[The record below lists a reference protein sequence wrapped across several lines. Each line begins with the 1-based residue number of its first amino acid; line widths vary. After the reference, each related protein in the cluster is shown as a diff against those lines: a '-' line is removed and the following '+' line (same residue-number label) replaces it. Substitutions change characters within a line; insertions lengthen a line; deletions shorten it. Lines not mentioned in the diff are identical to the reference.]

1 MKKQLLKKIF
11 PISALVLLIIA
22 VAMMG
27 TAAAKSAY
35 LSANHHTSQFDA
47 WTIKPDGTVAKQDHY
62 DLNYATD
69 PAGIGIDV
77 MTGPGNDPLM
87 FVSTEGT
94 GGIEVIN
101 PVTLELHGVAP
112 GPVNMGGVDVDDANN
127 ILFSIQRGTSA
138 WGGSGTSNLYIY
150 TYNDD
155 GTGIAQLANITV
167 PNHGYG
173 MSLAFDDLRD
183 VLWIADVQH
192 SMVRAYKKDNP
203 NWTVIHEEPSLSFNV
218 SHQPV
223 DVAVDRK
230 RNIVYTGGAWL
241 GSNLLTKY
249 DVDTN
254 TETHINTGQGV
265 MGVAVDETTGYVYL
279 TRGYGGDNIQ
289 VWDTSTSPFTL
300 VQDTPSIG
308 NPAGIAIA
316 NVSYNPLNLAKNDI
330 IQGEGVY
337 IGSTFT
343 YEISCDNLRNLDDP
357 AENVMIT
364 DELPVELDFVSAT
377 QDGEYNLV
385 THTVSWDIGTIPAG
399 GTGTL
404 IELVV
409 KVNQDAVPGS
419 TIMNYCTVT
428 YTICGEPGETNV
440 EDDEGGGDGEEPGTP
455 ILEMIRVSLD
465 IKPGSCPNPL
475 NPKSGGV
482 LPLAVLGTEDFD
494 VTTIDPCSIR
504 LSGNEADP
512 ELAGPPIRSDYED
525 VATPFEGDLCDC
537 HDLDGDGYMDL
548 TLKFDKKYLVEALGL
563 GSSSLAEETIA
574 LTLTG
579 NLRESEGGT
588 PIIGQDCIWI
598 LDKIK

>member
-22 VAMMG
+22 VAMTG

-47 WTIKPDGTVAKQDHY
+47 WTIKADGTVAKQATY
-62 DLNYATD
+62 NLNHATD

-77 MTGPGNDPLM
+77 MTGSGNDPLM

-101 PVTLELHGVAP
+101 PVTLKLHGVAP
-112 GPVNMGGVDVDDANN
+112 GPVNMGGVDADDANN
-127 ILFSIQRGTSA
+127 ILFSIQRGTDA
-138 WGGSGTSNLYIY
+138 YGGIGTSNLYIY

-155 GTGIAQLANITV
+155 GTGIAQLANIAV

-203 NWTVIHEEPSLSFNV
+203 NWTAIHEETSLSFSV
-218 SHQPV
+218 IHQPV

-289 VWDTSTSPFTL
+289 VWDTSASPFTL
-300 VQDTPSIG
+300 IQDTPIIG

-316 NVSYNPLNLAKNDI
+316 NVSYNPLNLAKNDL

-343 YEISCDNLRNLDDP
+343 YEITCDNLRNLVDP
-357 AENVMIT
+357 AEDVMIT

-377 QDGEYNLV
+377 QGGVYDPP
-385 THTVSWDIGTIPAG
+385 THTVSWDIGTIQPG
-399 GTGTL
+399 DTVPL

-409 KVNQDAVPGS
+409 KVNQNAAPGS
-419 TIMNYCTVT
+419 TVMNYCTVT

-440 EDDEGGGDGEEPGTP
+440 EDDEGGGSGGEPGTP
-455 ILEMIRVSLD
+455 ILEMIRVYVD
-465 IKPGSCPNPL
+465 IKPGSCPNSF
-475 NPKSGGV
+475 NVKNNGV
-482 LPLAVLGTEDFD
+482 LPVAVLGTMDFD
-494 VTTIDPCSIR
+494 VTTIDPDTIR
-504 LSGNEADP
+504 LTREPVDCFVQ
-512 ELAGPPIRSDYED
+512 PIRWSCED
-525 VATPFEGDLCDC
+525 VATPFEGELCDC
-537 HDLDGDGYMDL
+537 HDLNGDGYMDL
-548 TLKFDKKYLVEALGL
+548 TLKFDTQELVSCLALEEVAG
-563 GSSSLAEETIA
+563 ETIR

-579 NLRESEGGT
+579 NLKEEASGT
-588 PIIGQDCIWI
+588 PITGEDCVRV
-598 LDKIK
+598 LNPGGGKK

>member
-1 MKKQLLKKIF
+1 MKKQLLKKII

-47 WTIKPDGTVAKQDHY
+47 WTIKPDGTVAKQATY
-62 DLNYATD
+62 NLNHATD

-77 MTGPGNDPLM
+77 MTGLGNDPLM

-101 PVTLELHGVAP
+101 PVTLKLHGVAP
-112 GPVNMGGVDVDDANN
+112 GPVNMGGVDADDANN
-127 ILFSIQRGTSA
+127 ILFSIQRGTGA
-138 WGGSGTSNLYIY
+138 YGGIGTSNLYIY

-183 VLWIADVQH
+183 VLWIADVQN

-203 NWTVIHEEPSLSFNV
+203 NWTAIHEEPSLSFSV

-223 DVAVDRK
+223 DVTVDRK

-249 DVDTN
+249 EVDTN
-254 TETHINTGQGV
+254 TETYINTGQGV

-279 TRGYGGDNIQ
+279 TRGTDGDNIQ
-289 VWDTSTSPFTL
+289 VWDTGTSPFTL
-300 VQDTPSIG
+300 IQDTPIIG

-316 NVSYNPLNLAKNDI
+316 NVSYNPLNLAMNDL
-330 IQGEGVY
+330 IQSEGVY
-337 IGSTFT
+337 IGSTFA
-343 YEISCDNLRNLDDP
+343 YEITCDNLRNLIDP
-357 AENVMIT
+357 AEDVMIT

-377 QDGEYNLV
+377 QGGVYV
-385 THTVSWDIGTIPAG
+385 PPHTVSWDIGTIPAG
-399 GTGTL
+399 GTGPL

-409 KVNQDAVPGS
+409 KVNQNAVPGS

-440 EDDEGGGDGEEPGTP
+440 EDDEGGGEGEESGTP
-455 ILEMIRVSLD
+455 ILEMIRVYLD
-465 IKPGSCPNPL
+465 IKPGSCL
-475 NPKSGGV
+475 NPVNLISRGL
-482 LPLAVLGTEDFD
+482 LPVAVLGTEDFD
-494 VTTIDPCSIR
+494 VVTIDPLSIQ
-504 LSGNEADP
+504 LSREGSEGVVN
-512 ELAGPPIRSDYED
+512 PIRSGCED
-525 VATPFEGDLCDC
+525 VATPFEGELCDC
-537 HDLDGDGYMDL
+537 HDLNGDGYMDL
-548 TLKFDKKYLVEALGL
+548 TLKFVTQELVSCLALEEV
-563 GSSSLAEETIA
+563 AEETIP
-574 LTLTG
+574 LILTG
-579 NLRESEGGT
+579 NLKEEVGGI
-588 PIIGQDCIWI
+588 PITGEDCVWI
-598 LDKIK
+598 K